1 MKPAQKTT
9 EVSSKATSVIAT
21 IKRRWILTR
30 IVQGFTVSGLA
41 FLTYPFVKSW
51 VPSFTE
57 DTSLDVPLETLKP
70 GEARL
75 IRWRGRNIYVQ
86 RRTRAM
92 QQTLGASELALK
104 DPNSLASSQPA
115 FAANGTRSLRDDI
128 FVGYSNCT
136 HLGCEVAAVNDGGIG
151 FKCPCHQSD
160 YDLAG
165 RVLKDAAAPLNLEIP
180 NYRFV
185 SGNIIRLETVTV

>member
-1 MKPAQKTT
+1 MKSPQKTK
-9 EVSSKATSVIAT
+9 EGAAL
-21 IKRRWILTR
+21 KRRWVLTR

-41 FLTYPFVKSW
+41 FLTYPFLKSW
-51 VPSFTE
+51 IPSFAE
-57 DTSLDVPLETLKP
+57 DTSLDVSLESLQP

-75 IRWRGRNIYVQ
+75 VRWRGRNLYIQ
-86 RRTRAM
+86 RRSRAM
-92 QQTLGASELALK
+92 RQTLEASELSLK
-104 DPNSLASSQPA
+104 DPNSEASSQPD
-115 FAANGTRSLRDDI
+115 FARNGFRSLREDV

-136 HLGCEVAAVNDGGIG
+136 HLGCEVAAVNDAGIG

-180 NYRFV
+180 HYRFV
-185 SGNIIRLETVTV
+185 SGNIIRLETVQT

>member
-1 MKPAQKTT
+1 MKPPRQNT
-9 EVSSKATSVIAT
+9 SMLATN
-21 IKRRWILTR
+21 KRRWILTR

-92 QQTLGASELALK
+92 QQTLETSELVLK
-104 DPNSLASSQPA
+104 DPDSLASSQPA

-136 HLGCEVAAVNDGGIG
+136 HLGCEVAAVNDAGIG
-151 FKCPCHQSD
+151 FKCPCHHSD

-165 RVLKDAAAPLNLEIP
+165 RVLEDAAAPLNLEIP

>member
-1 MKPAQKTT
+1 MKPPRGTPEA
-9 EVSSKATSVIAT
+9 AT

-30 IVQGFTVSGLA
+30 IVQGFTLSGLG

-51 VPSFTE
+51 IPSFTE
-57 DTSLDVPLETLKP
+57 DTSMDVSLETLKA

-75 IRWRGRNIYVQ
+75 VRWRGRNLYIQ

-92 QQTLGASELALK
+92 QQVLAAAELVLK
-104 DPNSLASSQPA
+104 DPDSVESSQPA
-115 FAANGTRSLRDDI
+115 FAVNGFRSLRVDI

-136 HLGCEVAAVNDGGIG
+136 HLGCEVAAVNDDGIG
-151 FKCPCHQSD
+151 FKCPCHQSN

-165 RVLKDAAAPLNLEIP
+165 RVLKDAAAPLNLEVP